1 MKYIFALNHY
11 NYGRWLSLH
20 VDDLLKLEYTCPD
33 VYKEFC
39 NGHFVISKTENPF
52 SSIAIDQAHEQNNA
66 VIKGAGGAV
75 GLISQDMDA
84 ALRRWEIAD
93 PEVVRLLNEYEK
105 CHRIGPEIDIG
116 KHHEDYPAFQK
127 MFFADMNNLF
137 DCFNDIC
144 NPFEEDELI
153 VLDTGEV
160 MTPEIQSCLGNLL
173 EMNAEKY
180 QNFRKHRLII
190 CDAAITATIK
200 NNALNLPSTF
210 DSADDKA
217 CIRKI

>member
-1 MKYIFALNHY
+1 
-11 NYGRWLSLH
+11 
-20 VDDLLKLEYTCPD
+20 
-33 VYKEFC
+33 
-39 NGHFVISKTENPF
+39 
-52 SSIAIDQAHEQNNA
+52 
-66 VIKGAGGAV
+66 
-75 GLISQDMDA
+75 MDA
-84 ALRRWEIAD
+84 ALRQWKIAG
-93 PEVVRLLNEYEK
+93 PEVVRLPNKYEK
-105 CHRIGPEIDIG
+105 CHSISPEIDIG

-173 EMNAEKY
+173 GMNEEKY

-190 CDAAITATIK
+190 CDVAITPTIK
-200 NNALNLPSTF
+200 
-210 DSADDKA
+210 K
-217 CIRKI
+217 